1 MIAGDPKAK
10 KNMVPKIKE
19 EYKGEAY
26 ESEDEY
32 ADPDQQEEDGFKI
45 RQEEEYDRDHRWKK

>member
-1 MIAGDPKAK
+1 VPRFNQEDKELINKIEEQMIAGDPKAK

-32 ADPDQQEEDGFKI
+32 ADPD
-45 RQEEEYDRDHRWKK
+45 